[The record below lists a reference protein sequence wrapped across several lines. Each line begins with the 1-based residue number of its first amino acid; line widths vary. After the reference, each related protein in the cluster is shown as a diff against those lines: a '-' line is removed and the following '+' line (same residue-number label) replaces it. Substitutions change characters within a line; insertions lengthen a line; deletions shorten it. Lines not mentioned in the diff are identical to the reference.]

1 MPQVNVLPINVSQKI
16 ESKDEK
22 STVDSN
28 TSNDDFSQYIDL
40 HLNKNKEA
48 ESSSKV
54 DSANSEA
61 INSKST
67 KETNSATKKSDG
79 PVESNNT
86 NDETGDETP
95 VQKIAASGKQNQTE
109 SNPIDQTALTESEQL
124 MSFLTK
130 ADNTLINQSAN
141 VPSVTSSPEQLTSE
155 QKAHYEAQL
164 LLKASGLV
172 ADLSPVAKAVVNEQV
187 ASEVV
192 APTSTE
198 QAISE
203 ESLLLS
209 NVAKATGKESTET
222 AIVKTPVESQSD
234 GKSNDNT
241 QSAALAEQVKS
252 SDKKT
257 VSPEPDVESKAELIS
272 QPKVEPISQ
281 SKTDVKQTNI
291 SSDKT
296 NTAQQ
301 QTSQSLLSKSSESL
315 GENDLA
321 SNTDESTSLT
331 VEQKL
336 MKKTEVDNVQVN
348 NDKTGQEARQKEVSQ
363 SSNVNAINDKQV
375 VENKAINN
383 NAATQVDTSNSTKTD
398 SEKSL
403 EKIVEIIEKQVSP
416 SKEAKQD
423 KVSNLSEPQ
432 LTKSEL
438 AQNSEITPKS
448 EAVQNNEVTKANEVV
463 NAKKIVTANNQIA
476 SNYDDANKTQIKQ
489 DEKVQLATSFAE
501 QSQQKPATQKE
512 GEVLVEDK
520 INTSVKR
527 ESSVNSTFVDVS
539 GKATQ
544 TPQHIIEQQSAEILN
559 PSVATEVTQSQKTN
573 TQLHQETISL
583 FRKDSTEAV
592 KDKVMLMISQKLQQF
607 DITLDPPELGN
618 MQVRVNLQ
626 GEQAV
631 VNFMVQSQQ
640 TKDALD
646 QNMHKLREMLAEQG
660 VDVGDANVEQQSQQS
675 ANEEGSSAGSDS
687 QVEGKL
693 DNIADANDVIAHTLS
708 EKMIDYSTTRVDYY
722 A

>member
-1 MPQVNVLPINVSQKI
+1 MCNVLLIIVIGTIMPQVNVLPINVSQKI

-22 STVDSN
+22 PSVDSN

-48 ESSSKV
+48 ESGTKV
-54 DSANSEA
+54 DSANSESQKS
-61 INSKST
+61 NSSI
-67 KETNSATKKSDG
+67 ETNSATKKSDS

-86 NDETGDETP
+86 SDEVGDETP
-95 VQKIAASGKQNQTE
+95 VQKIAASGKKAQTE
-109 SNPIDQTALTESEQL
+109 SNPVDQKALIESEQL

-141 VPSVTSSPEQLTSE
+141 VSSVTTSPEKLSVE

-187 ASEVV
+187 APEVV

-198 QAISE
+198 QAIPDE
-203 ESLLLS
+203 EFILS
-209 NVAKATGKESTET
+209 NGAKVTGKEGIEATV
-222 AIVKTPVESQSD
+222 VKSQNDSQGD
-234 GKSNDNT
+234 GKNKDNT
-241 QSAALAEQVKS
+241 RAAVSLDLVKS
-252 SDKKT
+252 SEKKT
-257 VSPEPDVESKAELIS
+257 VSPEPDVESKI
-272 QPKVEPISQ
+272 
-281 SKTDVKQTNI
+281 DVKQTNI

-301 QTSQSLLSKSSESL
+301 QTSQPLSSKSSESL

-321 SNTDESTSLT
+321 SNTDEGTSLT

-336 MKKTEVDNVQVN
+336 TKKSETINAQVN
-348 NDKTGQEARQKEVSQ
+348 NDKTGQEARQKEVNQ
-363 SSNVNAINDKQV
+363 SSNINAINDKQTA
-375 VENKAINN
+375 ENKAINN
-383 NAATQVDTSNSTKTD
+383 NAATQVDAKNSIKTD

-403 EKIVEIIEKQVSP
+403 EQIVERIGKQVSP

-438 AQNSEITPKS
+438 AQNSEITQKN
-448 EAVQNNEVTKANEVV
+448 EAVQSNEVTKASELV
-463 NAKKIVTANNQIA
+463 NAKKIVMANNQIA
-476 SNYDDANKTQIKQ
+476 SNYDDANTTQIKQ

-501 QSQQKPATQKE
+501 QNQQKPATQKE

-520 INTSVKR
+520 INASTKR
-527 ESSVNSTFVDVS
+527 EPSVNSTFVDVS

-592 KDKVMLMISQKLQQF
+592 KDKVMLMISQKLQRF

-618 MQVRVNLQ
+618 MQIRVNLQ

-640 TKDALD
+640 TKDVLD

-675 ANEEGSSAGSDS
+675 ANEKDSSAGNNS

-708 EKMIDYSTTRVDYY
+708 AKTIDSSTTRVDYY